1 MVLLLSIAL
10 RYEMAWGN
18 KRLSSRMN
26 ELLAD
31 IARWEMDLKD
41 DSVEYPDV
49 ERLAEEHH
57 WDIASSDADD
67 GEVEIDQIDIEDIYL
82 EDMGL

>member
-1 MVLLLSIAL
+1 MALLLSIAL
-10 RYEMAWGN
+10 RYEMSWGN

-31 IARWEMDLKD
+31 IERRARWEMDLKG

-49 ERLAEEHH
+49 ERLL
-57 WDIASSDADD
+57 
-67 GEVEIDQIDIEDIYL
+67 G
-82 EDMGL
+82 